1 MQLIQTTC
9 SRIHIHHNPPTH
21 LARDDLVVDVQHL
34 GKPDQLHCAF
44 KLLWIEVG
52 GKPIPGALANLL
64 RRIHRIHAGKR
75 HVAKNE
81 GQHRAMQLITLR
93 QPAGGHGASVFRLG
107 NGVDEGRATGHI
119 HHPGPAFGAH
129 RPLAR
134 F

>member
-1 MQLIQTTC
+1 MQLIQTIC
-9 SRIHIHHNPPTH
+9 SRIHIHDNPPTH
-21 LARDDLVVDVQHL
+21 LARNDLLIDIQHL
-34 GKPDQLHCAF
+34 GEADLLHGAFQL
-44 KLLWIEVG
+44 LRVQVSR
-52 GKPIPGALANLL
+52 KPIPGALANLL

-75 HVAKNE
+75 HVAENE

-119 HHPGPAFGAH
+119 HHPGPALGTH